1 MEPLNNEVLGITNDI
16 LSPNQYLNI
25 WKLRTLVSKEVATCA
40 SCVYLSKIN
49 QNKRGAQKKSR
60 KVEKKRKGERKK
72 KQEINNQSLIRNK
85 RPWISALTAVTVFF
99 HLFGTYE
106 GRDCCH
112 QLQNTV
118 VDITKPLVVIAS
130 IFCRSPDPWKVSHQS
145 HRKMLWKAVDYW
157 LDHRLITKLTGC
169 VCYQILISI
178 CLVMIWCMSFQF
190 VFNKL
195 KNNTYTQIYFADRRA
210 QTFNRRL
217 IFHFRFWIT
226 NRRTFFCLKVVSCTS
241 I

>member
-1 MEPLNNEVLGITNDI
+1 M
-16 LSPNQYLNI
+16 
-25 WKLRTLVSKEVATCA
+25 
-40 SCVYLSKIN
+40 
-49 QNKRGAQKKSR
+49 
-60 KVEKKRKGERKK
+60 K

-85 RPWISALTAVTVFF
+85 RPWIAALTAVTVFF

-145 HRKMLWKAVDYW
+145 HRKMLWKAVD
-157 LDHRLITKLTGC
+157 L
-169 VCYQILISI
+169 ILIGSPPNNKVDRM
-178 CLVMIWCMSFQF
+178 CLLSNIDKYLSCHDMMSFQF

-195 KNNTYTQIYFADRRA
+195 KNNTYTQIYFADGRA